1 MCYPTAQELW
11 DNVSQMYSDLGNQS
25 QVFELTLKLEEIRQG
40 DDSVTKYFNSLK
52 RLWQDLDIFNTYEWK
67 SVDDCNHHK
76 KTVEDSRIYKFLAG
90 LNIEF
95 DEVRGR
101 IIGRLPL
108 PSIGEVFAEVRREK
122 SRSSVMLKKK
132 GTDESIEISSL
143 ISDAA
148 ANKAAN
154 YQPRF
159 DDKPRVWCDFCNK
172 PRHTRETC
180 WKIHGKP
187 VNWKSSK
194 QGEKN
199 RGFPTANE
207 ADSGPF
213 NKEQIDQLLKLIK
226 SNSSS
231 GTPSVLL
238 AQTGPELGDDD
249 WAC

>member
-1 MCYPTAQELW
+1 
-11 DNVSQMYSDLGNQS
+11 
-25 QVFELTLKLEEIRQG
+25 
-40 DDSVTKYFNSLK
+40 
-52 RLWQDLDIFNTYEWK
+52 
-67 SVDDCNHHK
+67 
-76 KTVEDSRIYKFLAG
+76 
-90 LNIEF
+90 
-95 DEVRGR
+95 
-101 IIGRLPL
+101 
-108 PSIGEVFAEVRREK
+108 
-122 SRSSVMLKKK
+122 MLKKK
-132 GTDESIEISSL
+132 GTGESIEISAL

-154 YQPRF
+154 YQRKF

-180 WKIHGKP
+180 WKIHGKR

-194 QGEKN
+194 QEEKN

-238 AQTGPELGDDD
+238 AQTGRNPKAFSCLNFSPWIMDSGASDHMTSFSHLFSVKTYHLLRPLKPTPLNLTHYTTTHSPSSIYRNHESL
-249 WAC
+249 